1 MSSKFPS
8 YNNKTLR
15 FGPEVTRFHLHAVLP
30 VTSMALISHRN
41 VQNGPQTLFL
51 TTVPGLQSLAL
62 ILSLQGLLSLTPL
75 PFHNLILN
83 CRSKKTALPT
93 ILAINLGCRPESI
106 STIPSLLEVLAV
118 GGKSWHLSP
127 VPPLL
132 LHLTVLHARTQSGQ

>member
-1 MSSKFPS
+1 MNSKFPS

-15 FGPEVTRFHLHAVLP
+15 FRPEVTRFHLHAVLP

-51 TTVPGLQSLAL
+51 TTVPGLQFLAL

-106 STIPSLLEVLAV
+106 STILGSWGEILAPFPSA
-118 GGKSWHLSP
+118 SP
-127 VPPLL
+127 PPPP
-132 LHLTVLHARTQSGQ
+132 HCSPCQNAKQSGQ

>member
-15 FGPEVTRFHLHAVLP
+15 FRPEVTRFHLHAVLP
-30 VTSMALISHRN
+30 VPSMALISHRN

-106 STIPSLLEVLAV
+106 STIPSLLEVLPGNPGTFPQCLPSSSTSLFSMPERKVA
-118 GGKSWHLSP
+118 SD
-127 VPPLL
+127 
-132 LHLTVLHARTQSGQ
+132 